1 MGTMRRIL
9 RTVLPIGILVLCA
22 TFARAQD
29 PEMLRH
35 FDYDQNAP
43 LEIKTLNVQ
52 RRGQV
57 TIYDITYASPK
68 GGVVSA
74 YLVAPKGR
82 GPFAAVVWGHWY
94 WENSSMR
101 NRREFLDEAIAL
113 APAGVISLLPDGPV
127 ARPGYVE
134 SKEPL
139 NDQQVVN
146 LVHTVVDMR
155 RAVDVLLARK
165 DVDPKRMA
173 YVGHSYHAMVGAFL
187 TGVDRRF
194 KAYVLMASSLSDA
207 VDLKTKELQDYRQKV
222 GPDKFDAFIAKY
234 DWTDQ
239 GKYVS
244 HADPA
249 FVLVQFANQESFLT
263 PDRAR
268 QHAAVVS
275 EPKEIKFYEAPHAL
289 NAGARRDRIHFLI
302 EQLKLKPLP
311 EAVIAGIPNLYQP
324 PDPNK

>member
-1 MGTMRRIL
+1 MSIRRVLQLAIL
-9 RTVLPIGILVLCA
+9 TIMLTLAPIISLG
-22 TFARAQD
+22 QD
-29 PEMLRH
+29 ADMLRH
-35 FDYDQNAP
+35 FDYDQKAP
-43 LEIKTLNVQ
+43 LNFKQISFQ
-52 RRGQV
+52 RRATATV
-57 TIYDITYASPK
+57 YDITYDSPK
-68 GGVVSA
+68 GGVVTA
-74 YLVAPKGR
+74 YLVVPKGR

-101 NRREFLDEAIAL
+101 NRKEFLDEAIAL
-113 APAGVISLLPDGPV
+113 APTGVVSLLPDGPV
-127 ARPGYVE
+127 ARPGYLE

-187 TGVDRRF
+187 AGVDRRF
-194 KAYVLMASSLSDA
+194 KAYVLMASSLSDQ
-207 VDLKTKELQDYRQKV
+207 VDLRTKELQDYRQKV
-222 GPDKFDAFIAKY
+222 GPEKFDAFIAKY
-234 DWTDQ
+234 SWTDQ

-244 HADPA
+244 HAAPA
-249 FVLVQFANQESFLT
+249 FVFVQFANQEPFLT

-268 QHAAVVS
+268 QHAEVVS
-275 EPKEIKFYEAPHAL
+275 EPKQVKFYEAPHAL
-289 NAGARRDRIHFLI
+289 NAAARRDRIQFLI

-311 EAVIAGIPNLYQP
+311 DSVIAAIPNLSQP
-324 PDPNK
+324 PSP

>member
-1 MGTMRRIL
+1 MSIRRVLQLAIL
-9 RTVLPIGILVLCA
+9 TIMLTLAPIISLG
-22 TFARAQD
+22 QD
-29 PEMLRH
+29 ADMLRH
-35 FDYDQNAP
+35 FDYDQKAP
-43 LEIKTLNVQ
+43 LNFKQISFQ
-52 RRGQV
+52 RRATATV
-57 TIYDITYASPK
+57 YDITYDSPK
-68 GGVVSA
+68 GGVVTA
-74 YLVAPKGR
+74 YLVVPKGR

-101 NRREFLDEAIAL
+101 NRKEFLDEAIAL
-113 APAGVISLLPDGPV
+113 APTGVVSLLPDGPV
-127 ARPGYVE
+127 ARPGYLE

-187 TGVDRRF
+187 AGVDRRF
-194 KAYVLMASSLSDA
+194 KAYVLMASSLSDQ
-207 VDLKTKELQDYRQKV
+207 VDLRTKELQDYRQKV
-222 GPDKFDAFIAKY
+222 GPEKFDAFIAKY
-234 DWTDQ
+234 SWTDQ

-244 HADPA
+244 HAAPA
-249 FVLVQFANQESFLT
+249 FVFVQFANQEPFLT

-268 QHAAVVS
+268 QHAEVVS
-275 EPKEIKFYEAPHAL
+275 EPKQVKFYEAPHAL
-289 NAGARRDRIHFLI
+289 NAAARRDRIQFLI

-311 EAVIAGIPNLYQP
+311 DSVIAAIPNLYQP
-324 PDPNK
+324 PSP